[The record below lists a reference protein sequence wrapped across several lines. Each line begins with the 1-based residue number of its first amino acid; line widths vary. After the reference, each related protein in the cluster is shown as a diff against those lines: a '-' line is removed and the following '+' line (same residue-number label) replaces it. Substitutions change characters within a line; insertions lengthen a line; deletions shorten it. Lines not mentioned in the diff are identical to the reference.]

1 MMLACG
7 DSTEVNFME
16 AVVWSVC
23 LLAPLATFLALPKLL
38 PLRRALTWSRINVQ
52 RACAFVLSRGD
63 VRDGWAARVSQ
74 AWRRDINEA
83 HPEGTPRGEVVR
95 DERLLRR
102 ARIVGWSV
110 SIVVLATALSG
121 ILLAVQND
129 SQYTGR
135 LALTLTA
142 SGLLVAWIARFA
154 ATGAGVW
161 AQAMALGRGGLV
173 RAGIGFLVGVSYG
186 AIAGFTAAFFGAL
199 FFIPSMSLLALDA
212 PSSHDTML
220 MLTFGG
226 LFAAGIGATLG
237 AFLLTPL
244 ALAATRK
251 K

>member
-38 PLRRALTWSRINVQ
+38 PLRRALTWSRINLQ
-52 RACAFVLSRGD
+52 RALTFVLSRGD
-63 VRDGWAARVSQ
+63 TADGWAARVSQ
-74 AWRRDINEA
+74 AWRRDIYEA

-102 ARIVGWSV
+102 ARIVGWSI
-110 SIVVLATALSG
+110 SIVVLATALFA

-129 SQYTGR
+129 SQYAGR
-135 LALTLTA
+135 LAVVLTVT
-142 SGLLVAWIARFA
+142 GLVTAWIARFA
-154 ATGAGVW
+154 ATGGAVW
-161 AQAMALGRGGLV
+161 AQAMALGRGGIA
-173 RAGIGFLVGVSYG
+173 RAGIGFLVGISYG

-199 FFIPSMSLLALDA
+199 LFIPSMSLLAWDA
-212 PSSHDTML
+212 PPSHDTML

-226 LFAAGIGATLG
+226 LFAAAIGATLG
-237 AFLLTPL
+237 ATLLTPL
-244 ALAATRK
+244 ALGATRK